1 MQTKILT
8 LALVSSLA
16 AGMFALAPATKAA
29 DAPTPATGAA
39 SLMHANPPAAQDTDN
54 HEMQP
59 NDTINCKMDFTLTG
73 WSVFY
78 KSASGKGTVRCD
90 NGQTMDVVLNAVGG
104 GLTFGTY
111 KINDGHGNFNGVT
124 DINQIIGS
132 YAKATAHAGAVKSSH
147 AAVMTKNDVTLTL
160 TGTGN
165 GWNIGVGFEG
175 FQIKR
180 ASVANANAMDNHGT
194 DANAGH

>member
-16 AGMFALAPATKAA
+16 TGLFAMT
-29 DAPTPATGAA
+29 
-39 SLMHANPPAAQDTDN
+39 PAAQAAATPARAGGGASSLMNASSSYAQNTDDK
-54 HEMQP
+54 EMQP
-59 NDTINCKMDFTLTG
+59 NDTFSCKMDFTLTG

-78 KSASGKGTVRCD
+78 KSASGQGTVTCD
-90 NGQTMDVVLNAVGG
+90 NGQTMDVVLDAVGG
-104 GLTFGTY
+104 GLTFGAY
-111 KINDGHGNFNGVT
+111 KINDGHGNFTGVS
-124 DINQIIGS
+124 DISQILGS

-147 AAVMTKNDVTLTL
+147 AAVMTKNNVTLTL

-180 ASVANANAMDNHGT
+180 ASAANAS
-194 DANAGH
+194 ANQ